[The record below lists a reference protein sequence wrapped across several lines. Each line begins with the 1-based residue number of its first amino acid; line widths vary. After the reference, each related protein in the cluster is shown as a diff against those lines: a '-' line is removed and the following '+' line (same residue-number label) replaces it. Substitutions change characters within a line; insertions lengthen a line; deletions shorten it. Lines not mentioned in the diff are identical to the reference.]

1 MTYSALWNSLSNGQ
15 RLHLLNCNKYYYHRR
30 YYNSHGSEFSLSF
43 EQFREFCKWVRTEGL
58 DTSDHTAED
67 DDNTEEDTVS
77 TTKSMETIDSIST
90 PLYKD
95 EWEHDRAYWYDTE
108 RDIYVVHLKSRKKPF
123 VIPGEKWRIIKESY
137 SNWDGSPASV
147 NEVARKQGLARRTVV
162 ELLRTMGATHDSSL
176 WSDEVMA
183 TGVEAGFTE
192 ELVKRKEERVLVK
205 AQQDEWQRIKKHA
218 SIYQSLDLF
227 AETMIQKFERVQA
240 DYTVPKLELGKPIR
254 GDYSVIL
261 SPTDF
266 HWGKY
271 APSYGGDPYNRDIA
285 KARLWKST
293 KDLLNRVCDRGQPDE
308 IVVAL
313 GGDGLHIDN
322 QTQTTTR
329 GTPQDCDGTP
339 EELAWTY
346 VEMCRDYIDLI
357 RQFGKVKLF
366 VIPGNH
372 DYYTSTLLRAAMK
385 GWFHNTD
392 EVTVVEELS
401 NRQYLVYGDS
411 LICFTHGDI
420 GKVKDWPAI
429 IATEKAKE
437 WGNSKQRFIFTGHL
451 HTERELPVFGNVT
464 VYRMPSL
471 AGTDNWHHKNG
482 YKSRKSIVGYIID
495 KKKGVVGTEI
505 AVVD

>member
-1 MTYSALWNSLSNGQ
+1 MTYSTLWNSLSLDI
-15 RLHLLNCNKYYYHRR
+15 REKIINCNKYYYHRR
-30 YYNSHGSEFSLSF
+30 FYLAHKGDFNLKDYDH
-43 EQFREFCKWVRTEGL
+43 FREFCKWVKDNQL
-58 DTSDHTAED
+58 TAQSVSEI
-67 DDNTEEDTVS
+67 EEDT
-77 TTKSMETIDSIST
+77 EENEDTISLNT
-90 PLYKD
+90 D
-95 EWEHDRAYWYDTE
+95 EWEHTQSYWYDDK

-123 VIPGEKWRIIKESY
+123 VIPGEKWRTIREAY
-137 SNWDGSPASV
+137 SNWDGQPASV
-147 NEVARKQGLARRTVV
+147 NEIARKQGLARRTVI
-162 ELLRTMGATHDSSL
+162 ELLRVMGTTHSSSL
-176 WSDEVMA
+176 WSDEEMA
-183 TGVEAGFTE
+183 KGDEIDFAE
-192 ELVKRKEERVLVK
+192 ELVRRKEERVLVK
-205 AQQDEWQRIKKHA
+205 AQNKEWSRIKKHA
-218 SIYQSLDLF
+218 EIYQSLNLF
-227 AETMIQKFERVQA
+227 AQTMLQKFENVKA
-240 DYTVPKLELGKPIR
+240 TYKVPKVKLEKPKR
-254 GDYSVIL
+254 GAFSVIM

-271 APSYGGDPYNRDIA
+271 APTYGNDPYNREIA
-285 KARLWKST
+285 KARLWKAT
-293 KDLLNRVCDRGQPDE
+293 KDMLDRMCERGQPDE

-322 QTQTTTR
+322 QTKTTTR

-357 RQFGKVKLF
+357 RQYGRVKLF

-385 GWFHNTD
+385 GWFNVAED
-392 EVTVVEELS
+392 VEVVEDLS
-401 NRQYLVYGDS
+401 NRQYLIYGDS
-411 LICFTHGDI
+411 LVCFTHGDI

-429 IATEKAKE
+429 IASERAKD

-482 YKSRKSIVGYIID
+482 YKSRKSLVGYVLD
-495 KKKGVVGTEI
+495 KKQGVLGTEI
-505 AVVD
+505 AVVED

>member
-1 MTYSALWNSLSNGQ
+1 MTYSSIWNSLTIEQ
-15 RLHLLNCNKYYYHRR
+15 RLNLLNCNKYYYHRR
-30 YYNSHGSEFSLSF
+30 YYNTHKEQYELTY
-43 EQFREFCKWVRTEGL
+43 EQFREFCNWVKVEGL
-58 DTSDHTAED
+58 SEKDTVEIE
-67 DDNTEEDTVS
+67 DNTEED
-77 TTKSMETIDSIST
+77 SMEEMDTIETITT

-95 EWEHDRAYWYDTE
+95 EWEHDRSYWYDDK

-123 VIPGEKWRIIKESY
+123 IIPGEKWRVIKDAY
-137 SNWDGSPASV
+137 SNWDGSPSSV
-147 NEVARKQGLARRTVV
+147 NEIARKQGLARRTVV
-162 ELLRTMGATHDSSL
+162 ELLRTMGTTHDSSL
-176 WSDEVMA
+176 WSDEEMA
-183 TGVEAGFTE
+183 SRGENKLTE
-192 ELVKRKEERVLVK
+192 ELVRRKEERVLVK
-205 AQQDEWQRIKKHA
+205 AQQKEWRRVQKHA
-218 SIYQSLDLF
+218 EIYQSLDLF
-227 AETMIQKFERVQA
+227 AETMLQKFESVKA
-240 DYTVPKLELGKPIR
+240 EYTVPKLELGKPKR
-254 GDYSVIL
+254 GAYSVIL

-271 APSYGGDPYNRDIA
+271 APSYGNDPYNREIA

-293 KDLLNRVCDRGQPDE
+293 KELLERVCDRGQPDE

-346 VEMCRDYIDLI
+346 VEMCRDYIDMI
-357 RQFGKVKLF
+357 RQFGKVKLY

-385 GWFHNTD
+385 GWFNSASD
-392 EVTVVEELS
+392 VTVVEDLS

-429 IATEKAKE
+429 IASEKARE
-437 WGNSKQRFIFTGHL
+437 WGNSQQRFIFTGHL

-471 AGTDNWHHKNG
+471 AGTDNWHHKSG
-482 YKSRKSIVGYIID
+482 YKSRKSLVGYIVD
-495 KKKGVVGTEI
+495 KEQGVIGTEVAVVG
-505 AVVD
+505 

>member
-1 MTYSALWNSLSNGQ
+1 MTYSSLWNSLTREQ
-15 RLHLLNCNKYYYHRR
+15 RQNLLNCNKYYYHRR
-30 YYNSHGSEFSLSF
+30 YYNTHSNEYSLTY
-43 EQFREFCKWVRTEGL
+43 EQFREFCSWIKIEGL
-58 DTSDHTAED
+58 SESDNIEVEEP
-67 DDNTEEDTVS
+67 TEEDDLF
-77 TTKSMETIDSIST
+77 ESIEEIKT
-90 PLYKD
+90 PLYSD
-95 EWEHDRAYWYDTE
+95 EWEHNQTYWYDDK

-123 VIPGEKWRIIKESY
+123 IIPGDKWRAIKDAY
-137 SNWDGSPASV
+137 SNWDGQPATV
-147 NEVARKQGLARRTVV
+147 NEIARKQGLARRTVV
-162 ELLRTMGATHDSSL
+162 ELLRTMGTTHDSSL
-176 WSDEVMA
+176 WSDEELSKRGEVA
-183 TGVEAGFTE
+183 LSE
-192 ELVKRKEERVLVK
+192 ELVRRKEERVLVR
-205 AQQDEWQRIKKHA
+205 AQQKEWRRIKKHA
-218 SIYQSLDLF
+218 EIYQSLDLF
-227 AETMIQKFERVQA
+227 AETMVQKFENIKA
-240 DYTVPKLELGKPIR
+240 EYTVPKIEMKKPSR
-254 GDYSVIL
+254 GAFSVLL

-271 APSYGGDPYNRDIA
+271 APKYGNDPYNREIA

-293 KDLLNRVCDRGQPDE
+293 KELLERVCDRGQPDE

-322 QTQTTTR
+322 QTSTTTR

-346 VEMCRDYIDLI
+346 VEMCRDYIDMI
-357 RQFGKVKLF
+357 RQFGNVRLF

-385 GWFHNTD
+385 GWFHNATD
-392 EVTVVEELS
+392 VAVVEDLS

-429 IATEKAKE
+429 IASEKAKE

-482 YKSRKSIVGYIID
+482 YKSRKSLVGYIVS
-495 KKKGVVGTEI
+495 KTKGVIGTEVS
-505 AVVD
+505 VVED